1 MENIPPYTFASVQPA
16 CATPQGWMA
25 ERRCELRRA
34 HLLEVVLYCPGVGLI
49 HALGRDVSAHGMFVE
64 IEDAIILP
72 RNAVVELFVTAK
84 VKGRDV
90 LCRLSGVVEH
100 VSDQGLGLQFCK
112 VDVNFSRYIET
123 GLAK

>member
-1 MENIPPYTFASVQPA
+1 MENMPPYPFATVQPA
-16 CATPQGWMA
+16 RATPQGWMA
-25 ERRCELRRA
+25 ERRRELRRT
-34 HLLEVVLYCPGVGLI
+34 HLLEVVLYCTGVGLI
-49 HALGRDVSAHGMFVE
+49 HALGRDISTHGMFVE
-64 IEDAIILP
+64 TEDAVILP

-123 GLAK
+123 ASAK